1 MDKVKELVV
10 TVRVAGGEIVKIAAL
25 KASGER
31 RELTEQEFA
40 DLAANGEEE
49 SLVAALEEAYAAGA
63 EDSSDASGAEGVRIL
78 WDAAARQRL
87 RSSVRRLV
95 LGRALARMAATPAPR
110 TAKSAQRTSPTRKGS
125 ANARGSHAE
134 H

>member
-10 TVRVAGGEIVKIAAL
+10 TVRVAGGEIVKVAEL
-25 KASGER
+25 KASGAR

-40 DLAANGEEE
+40 ELAAHGEEE
-49 SLVAALEEAYAAGA
+49 SIIAALEEAYAAGA
-63 EDSSDASGAEGVRIL
+63 EDVGGENEDGLRIL

-87 RSSVRRLV
+87 RTTVRRLV
-95 LGRALARMAATPAPR
+95 LGRALARMAAAQEPPA
-110 TAKSAQRTSPTRKGS
+110 AKPAHRTSPARKGA

>member
-1 MDKVKELVV
+1 MDKVRELVV
-10 TVRVAGGEIVKIAAL
+10 TVSTPGGEIVKIAEL
-25 KASGER
+25 KSSGAR

-40 DLAANGEEE
+40 ELAANGEEE

-63 EDSSDASGAEGVRIL
+63 EDVGAENAAGLRIL
-78 WDAAARQRL
+78 WDASARQRL
-87 RSSVRRLV
+87 RTTVRRLV
-95 LGRALARMAATPAPR
+95 LGRALARMAAETQPP
-110 TAKSAQRTSPTRKGS
+110 TAKPAQRTSPARKGA

>member
-10 TVRVAGGEIVKIAAL
+10 TVRVAGGEVVKVAEL
-25 KASGER
+25 KSSGQR

-40 DLAANGEEE
+40 ELAANGEEE

-63 EDSSDASGAEGVRIL
+63 EDVGGESTAGMRIL

-87 RSSVRRLV
+87 RTTVRRLV
-95 LGRALARMAATPAPR
+95 LGRALARMAASPEPKA
-110 TAKSAQRTSPTRKGS
+110 AKPAQRTSPARKGA

>member
-10 TVRVAGGEIVKIAAL
+10 TMRVPGGEVVKVAEL
-25 KASGER
+25 KSSGQR

-63 EDSSDASGAEGVRIL
+63 EDVGGESTAGMRIL

-87 RSSVRRLV
+87 RTTVRRLV
-95 LGRALARMAATPAPR
+95 LGRALARMAAAPEPK
-110 TAKSAQRTSPTRKGS
+110 TAKPAQRTSPARKGA

>member
-1 MDKVKELVV
+1 MDKVRELVV
-10 TVRVAGGEIVKIAAL
+10 TVRVAGGEVVKVAEL
-25 KASGER
+25 KSSGER
-31 RELTEQEFA
+31 RELTEHEFA
-40 DLAANGEEE
+40 DLAAHGEEE

-63 EDSSDASGAEGVRIL
+63 EDSSDSNGAEGVRIL

-87 RSSVRRLV
+87 RTTVRRLV
-95 LGRALARMAATPAPR
+95 LGRALARMAAAPEPQPAKP
-110 TAKSAQRTSPTRKGS
+110 TQRTSPARKGA

>member
-1 MDKVKELVV
+1 MDKVRELVV
-10 TVRVAGGEIVKIAAL
+10 TMSVPGGEVVKVAEL
-25 KASGER
+25 KASGQR

-63 EDSSDASGAEGVRIL
+63 EDVGGESTAGMRIL

-87 RSSVRRLV
+87 RTTVRRLV
-95 LGRALARMAATPAPR
+95 LGRALARMAAAPEPK
-110 TAKSAQRTSPTRKGS
+110 TAKPAQRTSPARKGA
-125 ANARGSHAE
+125 ANARGNHAE

>member
-1 MDKVKELVV
+1 MDKVRELVV
-10 TVRVAGGEIVKIAAL
+10 TVRVPGGEVVKVAEL
-25 KASGER
+25 KSSGQQ

-40 DLAANGEEE
+40 ELAANGEEE
-49 SLVAALEEAYAAGA
+49 SLIAALEEAYAAGA
-63 EDSSDASGAEGVRIL
+63 EDVGAENAAGLRIL

-87 RSSVRRLV
+87 RTTVRRLV
-95 LGRALARMAATPAPR
+95 LGRALARMAAAPKSQI
-110 TAKSAQRTSPTRKGS
+110 AKPAQRTSPARKGA